1 MMTKSVDS
9 SHRSGIEKP
18 SGPIGPSVVPMTT
31 NDGFSEAERA
41 AMKERAAELKASGK
55 KGAKKADE
63 AQACLDKIAEMPD
76 DDRAIAERFHAIV
89 TTNAP
94 MLDAKTWYGMP
105 AYARDGKVVCFLKPA
120 EKFGSRYVTVGFED
134 AATLDEGNLWPTSY
148 AVTRLTKA
156 DEKRLAELVK
166 KAVGG

>member
-1 MMTKSVDS
+1 MTKN
-9 SHRSGIEKP
+9 E
-18 SGPIGPSVVPMTT
+18 
-31 NDGFSEAERA
+31 GFTEAERA
-41 AMKERAAELKASGK
+41 AMKERAAELKASGR

-89 TTNAP
+89 TTHAP

-105 AYARDGKVVCFLKPA
+105 AYARDGKVVTFLKPS

-134 AATLDEGNLWPTSY
+134 AAGLDEGNMWATSY
-148 AVTRLTKA
+148 AVTKLTKA